1 MKTVVKKISEA
12 ASMQGS
18 TKSIGVTILMML
30 LVLLVGGAS
39 LVMLINSPA

>member
-1 MKTVVKKISEA
+1 MKTVMSKISEA
-12 ASMQGS
+12 VNVQGS
-18 TKSIGVTILMML
+18 TKNIGVAILMML

>member
-1 MKTVVKKISEA
+1 MKTVVRKISEA
-12 ASMQGS
+12 ANMQGS
-18 TKSIGVTILMML
+18 TRNIGVTILMML

>member
-1 MKTVVKKISEA
+1 MKTVMSKISEVVNV
-12 ASMQGS
+12 QGS
-18 TKSIGVTILMML
+18 TKNIGVAILMML

>member
-12 ASMQGS
+12 VNMQGS
-18 TKSIGVTILMML
+18 AKNIGVTILMML